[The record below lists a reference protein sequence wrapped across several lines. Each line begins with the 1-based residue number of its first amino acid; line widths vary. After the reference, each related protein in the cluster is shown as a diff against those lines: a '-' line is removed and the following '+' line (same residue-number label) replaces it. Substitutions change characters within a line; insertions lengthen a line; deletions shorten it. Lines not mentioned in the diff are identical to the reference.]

1 MRGDRAEDGEGM
13 SEEHCLVVETRRGDS
28 VAAYIIEPV
37 RRRHE
42 EAEGVEEGKIAG
54 IPVDTRDFDFHRP

>member
-1 MRGDRAEDGEGM
+1 VRSIAWWWK
-13 SEEHCLVVETRRGDS
+13 TRRGDS

-37 RRRHE
+37 RRCHE